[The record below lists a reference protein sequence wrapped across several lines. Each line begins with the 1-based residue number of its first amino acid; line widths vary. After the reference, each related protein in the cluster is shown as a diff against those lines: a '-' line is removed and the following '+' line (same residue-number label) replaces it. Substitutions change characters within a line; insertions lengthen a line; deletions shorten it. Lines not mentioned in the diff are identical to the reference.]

1 VKITLTPDQQAPREA
16 RSFVS
21 TQLAGSPLPAD
32 VTLAD
37 IALIASELVTN
48 AVLAGAAY
56 LELTLTVSRRQ
67 LDLIVEDDARGWPV
81 AAAAS
86 DDATRGRGLSIV
98 EQISDRWHV
107 TRTRR
112 GKRVTA
118 TWFAT
123 GAMAL
128 E

>member
-1 VKITLTPDQQAPREA
+1 VKITLTPDPQAPREA

-21 TQLAGSPLPAD
+21 TQLAGSPLPDD

-48 AVLAGAAY
+48 AVLAGAAF

-81 AAAAS
+81 AAPAS
-86 DDATRGRGLSIV
+86 DDATRGRGLGIV
-98 EQISDRWHV
+98 EQVSDRWHV

-118 TWFAT
+118 TWFAP
-123 GAMAL
+123 GALAL

>member
-21 TQLAGSPLPAD
+21 TQLTESLLPAD
-32 VTLAD
+32 VALGD
-37 IALIASELVTN
+37 VVLIASELVTN
-48 AVLAGAAY
+48 AVIAGAAY
-56 LELTLTVSRRQ
+56 LEVTLTVSRRQ
-67 LDLIVEDDARGWPV
+67 LDLIVEDDAHGWPV
-81 AAAAS
+81 ATPAPG
-86 DDATRGRGLSIV
+86 DATRGRGLGIV
-98 EQISDRWHV
+98 EQVSDRWHV

-118 TWFAT
+118 TWFAP
-123 GAMAL
+123 GALAL